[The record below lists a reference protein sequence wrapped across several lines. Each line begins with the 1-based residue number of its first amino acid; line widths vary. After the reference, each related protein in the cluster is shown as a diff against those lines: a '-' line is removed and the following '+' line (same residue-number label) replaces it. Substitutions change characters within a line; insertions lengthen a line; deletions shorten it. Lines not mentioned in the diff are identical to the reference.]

1 MRLIN
6 SLKKYKKNTALIS
19 ENKHISFIE
28 LENYSN
34 DLAKNFEK
42 ENLMFLICENNI
54 ESILFYL
61 SSIKKKCALV
71 LLEKNITGVNL
82 NNLISKYQP
91 RYIFINKKNNYNFSK
106 FNKKK
111 IYMNY
116 VLMENKKKIKI
127 KLNKDLKI
135 LISTSGTTGNPKY
148 IKLTKQNIDSNTL
161 SILKFLKINK
171 NDTTITTLPM
181 NYVYG
186 LSIINTHLFV
196 GAKIVLND
204 YSVLDKK
211 FWSSLIDNKITNING
226 VPYLYE
232 ILDKIKFLEKD
243 LSSIRFFTQA
253 GAKMGK
259 EMQKKL
265 IDFCL
270 KNKKKIF
277 FMYGAAEATAR
288 MGYLPWRYAKEKI
301 GSIGKAIPG
310 GKFWLEDKNRKK
322 IKQNKKIGELIYS
335 GKNVSS
341 GYAKNYHDLYKNNE
355 SDILRTGDFAK
366 RDEDGF
372 YYLLGRSDKFI
383 KIQGNRLNL
392 EDIEIYTS
400 SFGIKTV
407 CKLNKKN
414 KITIFIE
421 KNIDEKMLLKK
432 IKDKIT
438 IHPSNFLIK
447 KINKFPI
454 NKNLKISYNNKIFN

>member
-1 MRLIN
+1 MRILD
-6 SLKKYKKNTALIS
+6 SLKKYKKNIAIIS
-19 ENKHISFIE
+19 EKKKISFFE
-28 LENYSN
+28 LDNYSN
-34 DLAKNFEK
+34 DLAKNLEK

-61 SSIKKKCALV
+61 SSIKKNCALV
-71 LLEKNITGVNL
+71 LLEKNITNINL

-91 RYIFINKKNNYNFSK
+91 RYIFINKKNNYNLNK
-106 FNKKK
+106 FKKKK

-116 VLMENKKKIKI
+116 ALLENKKKIKI
-127 KLNKDLKI
+127 KINKDLKV

-148 IKLTKQNIDSNTL
+148 VKLTKQNIDSNTL
-161 SILKFLKINK
+161 SVLKYLKINK
-171 NDTTITTLPM
+171 KDTTITTLPM

-186 LSIINTHLFV
+186 LSIINTHLFA
-196 GAKIVLND
+196 GARIVLND
-204 YSVLDKK
+204 YSVLDNR

-243 LSSIRFFTQA
+243 LSSIKFFTQA
-253 GAKMGK
+253 GGKMEK
-259 EMQKKL
+259 TIQKKL

-288 MGYLPWRYAKEKI
+288 MSYLPWMCAKEKI
-301 GSIGKAIPG
+301 GSIGKVIHG
-310 GKFWLEDKNRKK
+310 GKFWLEDKKGQK
-322 IKQNKKIGELIYS
+322 IKQSKKIGELIYS
-335 GKNVSS
+335 GKNVSP
-341 GYAKNYHDLYKNNE
+341 GYARSYHDLAENNDC
-355 SDILRTGDFAK
+355 DILRTGDFAK
-366 RDEDGF
+366 RDEDRF

-392 EDIEIYTS
+392 EDIEIYIS
-400 SFGIKTV
+400 SLGIKSV

-432 IKDKIT
+432 IKDKIS

-454 NKNLKISYNNKIFN
+454 NKNLKISYNHKIFS

>member
-19 ENKHISFIE
+19 KNKHISFIE
-28 LENYSN
+28 LENYLN

-42 ENLMFLICENNI
+42 ESLMFLICENNI

-127 KLNKDLKI
+127 KINKDLKI

-253 GAKMGK
+253 GGKMGK

-341 GYAKNYHDLYKNNE
+341 GYAKNYHDLYENNE

-421 KNIDEKMLLKK
+421 KNIDEKTLLKK
-432 IKDKIT
+432 IQDKIT

>member
-28 LENYSN
+28 LENYLN

-196 GAKIVLND
+196 GAKIVLNN

-253 GAKMGK
+253 GGKMGK

-288 MGYLPWRYAKEKI
+288 MGYLPWRYAKDKI

-341 GYAKNYHDLYKNNE
+341 GYAKNYHDLYENNE

-421 KNIDEKMLLKK
+421 KNIDEKTLLKK

>member
-1 MRLIN
+1 MRLLN
-6 SLKKYKKNTALIS
+6 TLKKYKKKIALIS
-19 ENKHISFIE
+19 ENKHISFLE

-34 DLAKNFEK
+34 DLAKNFKK

-61 SSIKKKCALV
+61 SSLKKNCALV
-71 LLEKNITGVNL
+71 LLEKNIAEINL
-82 NNLISKYQP
+82 NQLISKYEP
-91 RYIFINKKNNYNFSK
+91 RYIFVNKKNNYNFSR
-106 FNKKK
+106 FNTKK

-116 VLMENKKKIKI
+116 ILLENKKKIKI
-127 KLNKDLKI
+127 KINKDLKI

-148 IKLTKQNIDSNTL
+148 VKLTKQNIDCNTL

-171 NDTTITTLPM
+171 KDTTITTLPM

-186 LSIINTHLFV
+186 LSIINTHLLA

-204 YSVLDKK
+204 YSVIDKK
-211 FWSSLIDNKITNING
+211 FWSSLIYNKITNING

-253 GAKMGK
+253 GGK
-259 EMQKKL
+259 IDKRIQKKL
-265 IDFCL
+265 ITFCL

-288 MGYLPWRYAKEKI
+288 MGYLPWKYVKEKF
-301 GSIGKAIPG
+301 GSIGKAIQG
-310 GKFWLEDKNRKK
+310 GKFWLEDKSKKK
-322 IKQNKKIGELIYS
+322 IKHNQKLGELIYS
-335 GKNVSS
+335 GKNVSP
-341 GYAKNYHDLYKNNE
+341 GYAKSYEDLNENNNCN
-355 SDILRTGDFAK
+355 ILRTGDYAK
-366 RDEDGF
+366 RDKDGF

-392 EDIEIYTS
+392 EDIEMYTS
-400 SFGIKTV
+400 SFGIKSI

-414 KITIFIE
+414 KIAIFVE
-421 KNIDEKMLLKK
+421 KDVDEKMLLKK
-432 IKDKIT
+432 IKNKIT
-438 IHPSNFLIK
+438 VHPSNFLIQ
-447 KINKFPI
+447 KITKFPI
-454 NKNLKISYNNKIFN
+454 NKNLKISYNHKMFN

>member
-28 LENYSN
+28 LENYLN

-253 GAKMGK
+253 GGKMGK

-265 IDFCL
+265 INFCL

-341 GYAKNYHDLYKNNE
+341 GYAKNYHDLYENNE

-421 KNIDEKMLLKK
+421 KNIDEKTLLKK